1 MINPK
6 VERSIIEFLKND
18 GLSHDAIN
26 QLIQYLNDL
35 SEGEINE
42 VDFNKIENILK
53 DIDIN
58 S

>member
-6 VERSIIEFLKND
+6 VEQSIIEFLKKD
-18 GLSHDAIN
+18 GLSQDTIN
-26 QLIQYLNDL
+26 QLIQYLNDI

-53 DIDIN
+53 DIDIK

>member
-6 VERSIIEFLKND
+6 VEQSIIEFLNKD
-18 GLSHDAIN
+18 GLSQDTIN

-35 SEGEINE
+35 SEGVINE

-53 DIDIN
+53 DIDI
-58 S
+58 SS